1 MQVLHADAPLRQSV
15 TQAVREL
22 EKQTAA
28 EVVVV
33 LAARSGSYRDVA
45 YLAGAAVAW
54 ATLLFFIVS
63 PSTYSPFWVPVETA
77 ALFAAAAW
85 LVHRT
90 PALVRLLTSGKRRE
104 AQVTQAAEAA
114 FVEERVDRT
123 RERTGIL
130 VYVSLL
136 ERRLTILPDAGI
148 DGRVAPGHWRPVDLR
163 SGEDVLAELKRI
175 GEILAQKV
183 PSTGSNPDELPDEPR
198 VRA

>member
-1 MQVLHADAPLRQSV
+1 MHVLHADAPFRNSV

-33 LAARSGSYRDVA
+33 LAAGSGSYRDVA
-45 YLAGAAVAW
+45 YAAGAAAAW
-54 ATLLFFIVS
+54 ATLLFFIFS
-63 PSTYSPFWVPVETA
+63 PATYSPLWVPAETA
-77 ALFAAAAW
+77 ALFAGAAW

-90 PALVRLLTSGKRRE
+90 PALVRLLTSARRRE
-104 AQVTQAAEAA
+104 AQVAQAAEAA

-136 ERRLTILPDAGI
+136 ERRLEILPDAGI
-148 DGRVAPGHWRPVDLR
+148 DGRVAPGTWSPVDLR
-163 SGEDVLAELKRI
+163 TGDDVLAELKRL
-175 GEILAQKV
+175 GGILAQKV
-183 PSTGSNPDELPDEPR
+183 PPTGTNPDELPDEPR
-198 VRA
+198 MRG